1 MAETDGR
8 GVTEEQAFWSWVGLW
23 LQFLVLAVCVVLGAF
38 AASAAMRPGDYGCG
52 VALILGA
59 LVLAF
64 LRLKQRFDDGDPS
77 WLRFLF
83 VDNMTSLVVAIP
95 VFTVIGLIGLFIA
108 HDWSD
113 GALHGAGLGLFV
125 VSAIVIFL
133 DIKTVF
139 DRINSTG
146 AK

>member
-1 MAETDGR
+1 MAETDGQE
-8 GVTEEQAFWSWVGLW
+8 VSEEQAFWSWLGLW
-23 LQFLVLAVCVVLGAF
+23 LQFLILAVCVVLGAF
-38 AASAAMRPGDYGCG
+38 VASAATQPGDYGCG

-64 LRLKQRFDDGDPS
+64 MRLKQRFDDGDPN

-83 VDNMTSLVVAIP
+83 VDNMASLAVAIP

-108 HDWSD
+108 HDWSG

-146 AK
+146 GE